1 MTATLTT
8 THDAA
13 PRTTITPT
21 SAGDST
27 AITTNLLE
35 AHRAAGRLVAEL
47 SERSE
52 IWSDV
57 DPIVQRLIDET
68 EIVAHRVPSERDAAP
83 TAGSAPAIVRARE
96 MGQAQARLLE
106 ALDHVPSDDP
116 ILADDLGRSLIRVR
130 ALAADLAEAGR

>member
-21 SAGDST
+21 STGDST
-27 AITTNLLE
+27 ATTIDLLE

-57 DPIVQRLIDET
+57 DPLVQRLIDEA
-68 EIVAHRVPSERDAAP
+68 EIVARRVPTERDAAP
-83 TAGSAPAIVRARE
+83 TANSVPPIVRARE

-106 ALDHVPSDDP
+106 ALDHARSDDP